1 MSEAIPFITVKR
13 FVQNIGQERIDAL
26 QDRLIK
32 EDEGAD
38 VDPDTVRG
46 IFVPAEN
53 LFTTIIGRSEFLR
66 MQQALGPDRL
76 DEEGVVKL
84 EERLE
89 EAFAEQPKKIDAPTL
104 PLQQQHWGPMP
115 KLNLIIARNAQATKE
130 RYQAQGVI
138 KDFLGPGAP
147 EIRFGR
153 ARRIVPVWFAAAET
167 QEELDALNRTKAM
180 VEEGAA
186 KPEKERPLPGITEF
200 GKIETDHSV
209 AYVRD

>member
-26 QDRLIK
+26 QDRLI
-32 EDEGAD
+32 EDVEGAD
-38 VDPDTVRG
+38 VNPDTVRG
-46 IFVPAEN
+46 IFVPADR

-66 MQQALGPDRL
+66 IQQALGPDRL
-76 DEEGVVKL
+76 DEEGVVRL
-84 EERLE
+84 EGRLE
-89 EAFAEQPKKIDAPTL
+89 EAFAEHPETMDVPTL
-104 PLQQQHWGPMP
+104 PFQQQHWGPMP
-115 KLNLIIARNAQATKE
+115 KLNLIIAKNAQATKE

-138 KDFLGPGAP
+138 KDFLGPGVP

-167 QEELDALNRTKAM
+167 QEDLDALNRTKAM

-186 KPEKERPLPGITEF
+186 KPEKERPLPGITKF
-200 GKIETDHSV
+200 GKIKTDHST
-209 AYVRD
+209 AYIRS